1 MNHYV
6 YRITNKVTKL
16 HYYGKRS
23 CTCDPKLDLGIKYF
37 SSSKDKAFIADQ
49 KINTNNYKYKV
60 IKKFNTAEEAVEY
73 EIKLHN
79 KFNVGINPKFYNK
92 AKQTALKFST
102 TGKTTVKDLQ
112 GNVMQVDINDPRI
125 STKELV
131 GVNNGFHHSEKTKM
145 SLSKAH
151 TGKVLTEEHKQN
163 ISKARKGK
171 KINIAK
177 STLDALNTYRYLAH
191 TEEARAKRSAKLKGR
206 KFTKEHKQKISIAQ
220 KGIPKPCTKTP
231 EQLNEHR
238 IKISKPANIYNAT
251 TNEIIATNV
260 VITTWAKEHGYDA
273 PSLGKTTR
281 RNLSIPKSKE
291 NVYAY
296 KNMYAVYIPKD

>member
-60 IKKFNTAEEAVEY
+60 IKKFNTAKEAIEY

-112 GNVMQVDINDPRI
+112 GNTMQVDVNDPRVY
-125 STKELV
+125 TKELI
-131 GVNNGFHHSEKTKM
+131 GINTGYRHSENTRAKI
-145 SLSKAH
+145 SKGH
-151 TGKVLTEEHKQN
+151 TGKKRSQEHKDN

-171 KINIAK
+171 PIQLSINSLKALEENRYK
-177 STLDALNTYRYLAH
+177 SHLP
-191 TEEARAKRSAKLKGR
+191 EAIAKRSKALKGR
-206 KFTKEHKQKISIAQ
+206 KFTEEHKQKLSASQ

-231 EQLNEHR
+231 EQLNEVR

-281 RNLSIPKSKE
+281 RNLSIPKSKK

-296 KNMYAVYIPKD
+296 KNMYAVYIPKG

>member
-60 IKKFNTAEEAVEY
+60 IKKFNTAKEAIEY

-102 TGKTTVKDLQ
+102 TGKTTVKDFQ
-112 GNVMQVDINDPRI
+112 GNTMQVDVNDPRI

-131 GVNNGFHHSEKTKM
+131 GVNNGFRMPEKAKKAISE
-145 SLSKAH
+145 AH
-151 TGKVLTEEHKQN
+151 KGRKRTEEHRQN
-163 ISKARKGK
+163 ISKARKDV
-171 KINIAK
+171 KIKISQKSLEALAK
-177 STLDALNTYRYLAH
+177 NRHLAF
-191 TEEARAKRSAKLKGR
+191 TEEARAKISAKLKGR
-206 KFTKEHKQKISIAQ
+206 KFTEEHKQKISIAQ

-231 EQLNEHR
+231 EQLKECAA
-238 IKISKPANIYNAT
+238 KISKPANIYNAT

-281 RNLSIPKSKE
+281 RNLSIPKSKK

-296 KNMYAVYIPKD
+296 KNMYAVYISKD